1 MATQLPIDP
10 FRRLQLRGAP
20 RTGRGKASSTRT
32 LLKHGLTVKDV
43 ITFDES
49 ADEFEQFYLELAA
62 ALDAKDGV
70 EELLVERAI
79 LCAWRLRRDVYRIE
93 TGLFSRARTSWHN
106 GAARVTRDID
116 LVYLR
121 LASHDDELAKRTQYE
136 ANLKRSLLQTLRE
149 IDRCKR
155 HKRPRSDIAPLLL
168 SYAGRGQK
176 R

>member
-1 MATQLPIDP
+1 MATELPIDP

-79 LCAWRLRRDVYRIE
+79 LCAWRLRRVYRIE
-93 TGLFSRARTSWHN
+93 TGLFSRARTSWYN

-121 LASHDDELAKRTQYE
+121 LASHDDELAKLTQYE
-136 ANLKRSLLQTLRE
+136 ANLERSLLQTLRE
-149 IDRCKR
+149 IDRGKR

-168 SYAGRGQK
+168 SYAGRAQK